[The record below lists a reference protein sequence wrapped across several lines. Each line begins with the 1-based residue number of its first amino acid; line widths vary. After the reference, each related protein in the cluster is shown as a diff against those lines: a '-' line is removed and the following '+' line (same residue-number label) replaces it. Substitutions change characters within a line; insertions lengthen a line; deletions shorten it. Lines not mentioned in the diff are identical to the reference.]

1 MFPEKGSPAIK
12 APLFLSPRNAKTL
25 KRVFPLTTP
34 RTALTPKFPVRNR
47 EQIWIMGTV
56 LSTVAA
62 NYVQQICN
70 LAPPEFGLTPSPF
83 QCARVCRPKEGTL
96 LYRLLKK
103 SPVPQGPPISSW
115 HWRAMVK
122 TVIILFLLRLRMHNC
137 KDSLLR
143 IVRPSLL

>member
-1 MFPEKGSPAIK
+1 MSVCQSTQNTMARVCFPKEEANPQAVK

-62 NYVQQICN
+62 NYVEQICN

-83 QCARVCRPKEGTL
+83 QCARVCRPK
-96 LYRLLKK
+96 
-103 SPVPQGPPISSW
+103 
-115 HWRAMVK
+115 
-122 TVIILFLLRLRMHNC
+122 
-137 KDSLLR
+137 
-143 IVRPSLL
+143 